1 MLTPVNDPD
10 AKDPVAPGPGLR
22 LPVIPA
28 GGHSHVSPAT
38 AANNDPSRRDASQA
52 AGAVAEGPARPLGA
66 EASLEDQIIATLR
79 KIRDPELPVNIY
91 DLGLIYG
98 LSVSDNRDVTIR
110 MTLTTPACP
119 VARAL
124 PGQVEQRVRAIP
136 DVGQVRVELVWD
148 PPWTRDRLSPAARLQ
163 LGLL

>member
-1 MLTPVNDPD
+1 MASPVNGPD
-10 AKDPVAPGPGLR
+10 TTDSMVPGPGLR

-28 GGHSHVSPAT
+28 GGHLHVSPAT
-38 AANNDPSRRDASQA
+38 AANNDPARRDSSQA
-52 AGAVAEGPARPLGA
+52 ANAVAEGPARPLDA
-66 EASLEDQIIATLR
+66 ATSLEDQIIATLR

-119 VARAL
+119 VARLL

-136 DVGQVRVELVWD
+136 NIGQVRVELVWD